1 MSAYCQLI
9 QYPVY
14 PEGLKSTMVG
24 KVFSLHTGVMVY
36 ETCYC
41 LFIGSE
47 LRNWLLFFS
56 LPVLRE
62 ILPSQFFDHLAL
74 LVAAIYIFSSDCIS
88 EQDFLLGRHC
98 LQQFYEK
105 FSTLYGIKAPCG
117 LHPYICSIYTSFIS
131 YFWCK
136 AEAQKCLYCL

>member
-1 MSAYCQLI
+1 MSAYCQLKSLI

-14 PEGLKSTMVG
+14 PEGLKSTIVG

-47 LRNWLLFFS
+47 LRNRLLFFS

-105 FSTLYGIKAPCG
+105 IQYPL
-117 LHPYICSIYTSFIS
+117 
-131 YFWCK
+131 W
-136 AEAQKCLYCL
+136 